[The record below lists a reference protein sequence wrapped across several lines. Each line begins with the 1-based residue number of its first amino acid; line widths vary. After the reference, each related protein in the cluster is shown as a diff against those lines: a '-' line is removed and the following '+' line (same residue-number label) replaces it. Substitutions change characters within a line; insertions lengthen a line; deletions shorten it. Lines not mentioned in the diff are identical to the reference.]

1 MDETTAKRQTDAIE
15 RIMRRWLLEEAT
27 GNQGATITPTVAPN
41 AATDDVW
48 RWPIRRNTDKACWEV
63 DDCD

>member
-27 GNQGATITPTVAPN
+27 GNQGATVDMTVAPN
-41 AATDDVW
+41 AARDTWRYPYWPAHDV
-48 RWPIRRNTDKACWEV
+48 AWEEER
-63 DDCD
+63 